1 MIINEI
7 KFAMLTV
14 ISIKKK
20 RKYLL
25 LHVTLNQIHFVFV
38 ELKFNTQHFNFNKL
52 KLNVTL

>member
-1 MIINEI
+1 
-7 KFAMLTV
+7 MLTV

-38 ELKFNTQHFNFNKL
+38 ELKFNAQHFNFNKL